1 MKKVIFVLILYLT
14 FINSVIAIEVK
25 SNNVIMYNLNDNSI
39 IYEKNSS
46 EKVSIASLTK
56 ILTAITVIE
65 NKNSLEEYVA
75 INSNMLLGLDGYAKI
90 GLQVGDR
97 VKIIDLLYALML
109 PSAADAAQA
118 LSISTSGSV
127 YEFSKL
133 MNEEAK
139 KIGVENSC
147 FDNPV
152 GMDSKDNYSTVQD
165 VAKILI
171 YSLNNKIFKEIFE
184 SNTYYISS
192 IDKTVE
198 KTIVKTSDNYNID
211 ISLIKGAKTGYTQD
225 AGLCLASTSSIN
237 GVNYLIVTINSP
249 ISYPYNLTDS
259 INLYNYFS
267 NNYSYRTVIKKD
279 QILERLKIKNGYDK
293 YYNIVSEG
301 DITLYLP
308 NDAEIEYSYD
318 GIDVI
323 DSSIKLGDKIG
334 SINIS
339 SNHNSVYDFDV
350 YLEQKLKYHNYTLY
364 IFIVLLV
371 LISIIMIAIFKRNK
385 K

>member
-1 MKKVIFVLILYLT
+1 MDEIMFDL
-14 FINSVIAIEVK
+14 K
-25 SNNVIMYNLNDNSI
+25 SDNIIMYNLNDNSI
-39 IYEKNSS
+39 IYEKNSN
-46 EKVSIASLTK
+46 EKVPIASLTK

-65 NKNSLEEYVA
+65 NKDSLEEYVV
-75 INSNMLLGLDGYAKI
+75 INSDMLLGLDEYAKI
-90 GLQVGDR
+90 GLQVGDKVR
-97 VKIIDLLYALML
+97 IIDLLYALML

-118 LSISTSGSV
+118 LSISTSGSI

-139 KIGVENSC
+139 KIGVENSY

-152 GMDSKDNYSTVQD
+152 GMDSKDNYSTALD

-171 YSLNNKIFKEIFE
+171 YSLNNKTFKEIFE

-198 KTIVKTSDNYNID
+198 KTIIKTSDNYNID
-211 ISLIKGAKTGYTQD
+211 ISLIKGAKTGYTPD

-237 GVNYLIVTINSP
+237 GIEYLIVTVNSP

-259 INLYNYFS
+259 ISLYNYFS

-279 QILERLKIKNGYDK
+279 QILEKLKIKNGYDE
-293 YYNIVSEG
+293 YYNIVSKD

-308 NDAEIEYSYD
+308 NDDEIEYSYD
-318 GIDVI
+318 GVDII

-334 SINIS
+334 SINIL

-350 YLEQKLKYHNYTLY
+350 YLDQKLKYHNYTLY
-364 IFIVLLV
+364 TFIALFG
-371 LISIIMIAIFKRNK
+371 LIAIIMIALFMRKIWK
-385 K
+385 